1 MENQTLTTG
10 ATPSPV
16 NNQPTD
22 GAPNPFKK
30 VILALAALLVVGGV
44 GAGVYLNMGPAPS
57 QGDPNEPPP
66 SLSAAGGL
74 KGSFV
79 ESLQGFLQYNAQDV
93 TDFAKVKPGLAT
105 KFGTP
110 AFIRGNAMINYMS
123 VGADNYTMA
132 DFVNNNS
139 PVVDGNRALF
149 LVYSAGQ
156 GNLSKGFHT
165 YPAGPFGTLTTE
177 IKKEDL
183 SKITLAR
190 NSGVIMISRANG
202 ENYGVLSANT
212 APTSAAFPTPLL
224 PDDKS
229 GWVLVAGNGKL
240 SDLLGASKDRVIS
253 TWALKDIGN
262 SENNT
267 AKDFEKVDM
276 NTYAFSAYH
285 LAWVNL
291 LPKSA
296 VVDPTPTA
304 VAPKIATVSPGSI
317 TEGEVGTLIAVTGTD
332 LKNVN
337 KVEFKEADVS
347 VNPATVTVTD
357 TKITF
362 KVSSA
367 SQSVGMKTLT
377 LTAKDG
383 SSVTSKDKF
392 QVVSKTKITSVSPTS
407 LMQGQKS
414 AVITINGTNLTSA
427 TVQLAPDTNFSFIG
441 NPTTNA
447 TGTATNL
454 TVDVADAAVKGAVA
468 ITVTTPNGS
477 VTDSTLMIVEKG
489 STNPV
494 ITKVEPSFGTQG
506 DNAKEI
512 TITGTNLLGATV
524 TSAQDMTIVSQTVAT
539 ATSLTFKINIAA
551 SALAGINKSITITK
565 AGLTPVVDKSFEI
578 KALPPQGPA
587 AGTAVIG
594 SEVLALAPSVD
605 GPAGYPGTYN
615 GSEYQWVKG
624 KIQNI
629 GSLYDVV
636 LSEGAKAGKLVYLDK
651 NHLAAM
657 ATPTVPLV
665 VGQKVI
671 AKSRVATQNTFWSAT
686 ITKVDGAN
694 YTFGYDDETNKPEV
708 RTIGNFFVP
717 LSGVTIVTP
726 VTPPSA
732 ALSITS
738 TTATPNSLAA
748 GEKSALLIKGLNLLG
763 ATLSGPNLTF
773 SIPVIDSVQNLI
785 SATVTVNAGAAAGTR
800 DITIT
805 TATGTYVW
813 KNALTI
819 TVPDANDGWKAT
831 LIE

>member
-1 MENQTLTTG
+1 MENQNITTG
-10 ATPSPV
+10 ATPAPV

-30 VILALAALLVVGGV
+30 AILALTALLVVGGV
-44 GAGVYLNMGPAPS
+44 GAGVYLNMGTPI

-79 ESLQGFLQYNAQDV
+79 ESLQGFLQYEAKDV
-93 TDFAKVKPGLAT
+93 VAFDAGKAALAA
-105 KFGTP
+105 KFGAP
-110 AFIRGNAMINYMS
+110 GVVKGNAAVNYMT
-123 VGADNYTMA
+123 VNADGMTMA

-139 PVVDGNRALF
+139 PVADKNLSLF
-149 LVYSAGQ
+149 LIYSAGQ
-156 GNLSKGFHT
+156 GGLSKGFHS
-165 YPAGPFGTLTTE
+165 YPVGPFGAATKE
-177 IKKEDL
+177 IKKDDL

-190 NSGVIMISRANG
+190 NSGVVMISKSNG
-202 ENYGVLSANT
+202 ENYGVLDPSV
-212 APTSAAFPTPLL
+212 APTSSVFPTPLL

-229 GWVLVAGNGKL
+229 GWVLVSGNGKL
-240 SDLLGASKDRVIS
+240 LDLLGTNKDRVIS
-253 TWALKDIGN
+253 AWGLKDP
-262 SENNT
+262 T
-267 AKDFEKVDM
+267 TFEKVDL
-276 NTYAFSAYH
+276 NTYAFSTYH
-285 LAWVNL
+285 VAWVNL

-296 VVDPTPTA
+296 VTDPTPTA

-427 TVQLAPDTNFSFIG
+427 TVQLAPDANFSFIG

-468 ITVTTPNGS
+468 ITVTTSSGS
-477 VTDSTLMIVEKG
+477 ATDSTLMIVEKG
-489 STNPV
+489 STSPV

-512 TITGTNLLGATV
+512 TLTGTNLLGATV
-524 TSAQDMTIVSQTVAT
+524 TSAQDMTIVSQTAAT
-539 ATSLTFKINIAA
+539 ATSLAFKVNIAA
-551 SALAGINKSITITK
+551 NALAGINKSITITK

-587 AGTAVIG
+587 AGTAVVG
-594 SEVLALAPSVD
+594 SEVLALAPAVD

-636 LSEGAKAGKLVYLDK
+636 LSEGAKTGKLVYLGKD
-651 NHLAAM
+651 HVAAL

-671 AKSRVATQNTFWSAT
+671 AKSRLATQNTFWSAT

-694 YTFGYDDETNKPEV
+694 YTYGYDDETNKPEV
-708 RTIGNFFVP
+708 RTIDNFFVP

-726 VTPPSA
+726 VTPPST

-738 TTATPNSLAA
+738 KTATPNSLAA
-748 GEKSALLIKGLNLLG
+748 GETSALLIKGLNLLG
-763 ATLSGPNLTF
+763 ATLSGKDLTF
-773 SIPVIDSVQNLI
+773 SIPFIDTVQNLM
-785 SATVTVNAGAAAGTR
+785 SVTVTVNAGAAAGTR

-805 TATGTYVW
+805 TPAGTYLW
-813 KNALTI
+813 EKALTI